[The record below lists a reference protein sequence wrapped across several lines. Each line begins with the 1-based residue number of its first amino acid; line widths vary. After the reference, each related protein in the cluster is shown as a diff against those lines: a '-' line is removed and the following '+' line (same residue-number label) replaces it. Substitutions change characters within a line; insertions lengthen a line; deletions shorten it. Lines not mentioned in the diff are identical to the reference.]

1 MIDTILATISST
13 TPACNG
19 SHTLSFQIGGE
30 MFSIAPQDLVAQTK
44 RGCAVNVE
52 GIADSLSSN
61 LTLYSWRL
69 GAAFLRS
76 NLVAFHYGDPT
87 SPSVEPPL
95 MGFMLSSSDAR
106 SSRGGVSFARCAWIV
121 LVVVG
126 SVTMV

>member
-1 MIDTILATISST
+1 
-13 TPACNG
+13 
-19 SHTLSFQIGGE
+19 
-30 MFSIAPQDLVAQTK
+30 MFSIAPLDLVTQTR

-52 GIADSLSSN
+52 AIADSLSSN

-87 SPSVEPPL
+87 NPSVEPPR

-106 SSRGGVSFARCAWIV
+106 SSRSGVDIARCGWIV

-126 SVTMV
+126 FVTMM